1 MCVCPHAQCVVLT
14 GYPVHV
20 VFVCVNEAKRA
31 QGLSS
36 VEQQEQKRLQRKQR
50 RLNVRSKNKKK
61 SKDVAATASSNQ
73 TDDSASPNQTTDAAN
88 SLVVKKSKP
97 ILNKDGKIVFSK
109 FDFTLTGEWLDWF
122 IGSVMRSFFVM

>member
-1 MCVCPHAQCVVLT
+1 MCVCPH
-14 GYPVHV
+14 GYPMHV
-20 VFVCVNEAKRA
+20 FSCVYVCVNEAKRA

-61 SKDVAATASSNQ
+61 SKDVVATASSNQ
-73 TDDSASPNQTTDAAN
+73 TDDGASSNQTTDAAN

-109 FDFTLTGEWLDWF
+109 FDFTLTGEWLD
-122 IGSVMRSFFVM
+122 